1 MKVMHDLPFVT
12 HDRIS
17 QSQCSTA
24 QFKMQRVVDIVPE
37 PDMEYDEFIYRHMP
51 VSLKINEPSKLFSVV
66 KETGVD
72 YFSPTMK
79 YRG

>member
-17 QSQCSTA
+17 QVQCGTA
-24 QFKMQRVVDIVPE
+24 QFKMQRVVDIAPE
-37 PDMEYDEFIYRHMP
+37 PDYEYDESIYRYMP
-51 VSLKINEPSKLFSVV
+51 VNMKINEPSKLFSAV
-66 KETGVD
+66 KETGFD